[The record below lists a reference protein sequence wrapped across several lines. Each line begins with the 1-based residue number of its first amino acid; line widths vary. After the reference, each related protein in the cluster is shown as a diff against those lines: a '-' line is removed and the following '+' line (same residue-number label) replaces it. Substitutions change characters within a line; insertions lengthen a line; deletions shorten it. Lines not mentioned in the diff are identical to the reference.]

1 MNKTYHFHKTD
12 ELDPT
17 GIQVK
22 EDVNTSIRGHDPT
35 FEAIMKGM
43 ESFCLGC
50 GFELNG
56 SGIGRIPPA
65 E

>member
-17 GIQVK
+17 GTQVK
-22 EDVNTSIRGHDPT
+22 EDVNTSIRGDDPT
-35 FEAIMKGM
+35 FEAIMQGM